1 MLDAAEPGADV
12 LVAGSMNIHE
22 LNERFGLAVPDDEYT
37 TIGGYIFGAL
47 GRLPVVGDRVTA
59 SHAIFTVKAMQGRRV
74 ETLAADLHSVGDR
87 REKQRTDA

>member
-1 MLDAAEPGADV
+1 
-12 LVAGSMNIHE
+12 
-22 LNERFGLAVPDDEYT
+22 
-37 TIGGYIFGAL
+37 
-47 GRLPVVGDRVTA
+47 VVGDRVTA